1 MVDSQ
6 FTFGPAILA
15 SPSVPIEHIPSG
27 WIAALEW
34 GVDVVDK
41 AKHPW
46 QTEPALGA
54 FDVVGLGFGVGD
66 DGFVLKEK
74 TDGSS
79 PIDDS

>member
-1 MVDSQ
+1 MIECQ
-6 FTFGPAILA
+6 FAFGPTVLTG
-15 SPSVPIEHIPSG
+15 PPIPVEHVPSG
-27 WIAALEW
+27 WVTALE
-34 GVDVVDK
+34 GSVDVVDK
-41 AKHPW
+41 AKHPR
-46 QTEPALGA
+46 QAESALGA